1 MQQMDLILHLYRKD
15 SFIRKLVRIM
25 KNQLFLLATSA
36 LLLTSCTKDDVIE
49 VSQLT
54 IGQWSESYDN
64 PNFVMDS
71 KVDYAF
77 KTDGTYTIECR
88 HALVDTSETYT
99 RHYLLQDNVLTLGTE
114 LPQAEQHSYNI
125 VLMNEKEMAWQRV
138 GTSYSEGTLSGD
150 YKHFNH
156 IVTK

>member
-1 MQQMDLILHLYRKD
+1 
-15 SFIRKLVRIM
+15 M

-36 LLLTSCTKDDVIE
+36 LLLTSCAKDDVIE

-77 KTDGTYTIECR
+77 NTDGTYTIECR
-88 HALVDTSETYT
+88 HALVDTSVTYT
-99 RHYLLQDNVLTLGTE
+99 HHYLLQDNVLTLGTE

-125 VLMNEKEMAWQRV
+125 ILIN
-138 GTSYSEGTLSGD
+138 
-150 YKHFNH
+150 
-156 IVTK
+156 

>member
-1 MQQMDLILHLYRKD
+1 
-15 SFIRKLVRIM
+15 M

-54 IGQWSESYDN
+54 IGHWSESYDN

-88 HALVDTSETYT
+88 HALVDTSLSTTRQRIDT
-99 RHYLLQDNVLTLGTE
+99 RHRIAPSRATQLQHRTHE
-114 LPQAEQHSYNI
+114 
-125 VLMNEKEMAWQRV
+125 
-138 GTSYSEGTLSGD
+138 
-150 YKHFNH
+150 
-156 IVTK
+156 